1 VADKSFL
8 TDIKTLRERAR
19 KHIEQGAVTEGYSA
33 DRETVIKVLN
43 EALATEI
50 VCVLRY
56 RRHYFMASGINAD
69 SVAAEFLQ
77 HSNDEQGHAD
87 QIAQRIVQLGGE
99 PNFNPEGLLTRSHAE
114 YVEGETLT
122 DMIKED
128 LVAERI
134 AIDSY
139 RDIIQYLGNDDP
151 TSRRLMETIL
161 AVEEEHADDLVSLL
175 GEFGK

>member
-1 VADKSFL
+1 MADKPFL

-19 KHIEQGAVTEGYSA
+19 QHIERGAITEGYSA

-56 RRHYFMASGINAD
+56 KRHYFMASGIHAE

-77 HSNDEQGHAD
+77 HANEEQAHAD

-99 PNFNPEGLLTRSHAE
+99 PNFNPEGLLSRSHAE
-114 YVEGETLT
+114 YVEGDTLI

-139 RDIIQYLGNDDP
+139 REIIQYLGNDDP
-151 TSRRLMETIL
+151 TTRRMMEGIL
-161 AVEEEHADDLVSLL
+161 AMEEEHADDLVNLL
-175 GEFGK
+175 DDLGK

>member
-1 VADKSFL
+1 VADKPFL

-56 RRHYFMASGINAD
+56 RRHYFMATGINAD

-99 PNFNPEGLLTRSHAE
+99 PNLNPEGLLTRSHAE